1 MNGWV
6 ERRGYPRARVDFAL
20 KLEDAISIIETRAKD
35 ISCSGLYCQIA
46 RPIPVMTKVDI
57 ILLLPSHERSVVGI
71 TEIKCKGI
79 VVRSQLRAERDELF
93 YDTAIFFTELNEKD
107 KDMIAQYVE
116 NQFGKGLDRR
126 REGDSE
132 DR

>member
-20 KLEDAISIIETRAKD
+20 KIEDATSIIETRVKD
-35 ISCSGLYCQIA
+35 ISCSGLYCQIG
-46 RPIPVMTKVDI
+46 RPIPVMTKVAI
-57 ILLLPSHERSVVGI
+57 ILLLPSHGRSRVGI
-71 TEIKCKGI
+71 TEIKCEGI

-93 YDTAIFFTELNEKD
+93 YDTAVFFTEMKEKD
-107 KDMIAQYVE
+107 KDMIGRYVE
-116 NQFGKGLDRR
+116 CQFGKGLDRR
-126 REGDSE
+126 KEEDSE